1 MADREELF
9 LSNYE
14 NWMEFGSPS
23 LSLCSQMRFVFLYL
37 TPTVKPWFEQQ
48 HALRLSLLQLLGS
61 AVKGIPSFD
70 RLTNTVGWQVNPL
83 AAALKRGNAAAARL
97 PH

>member
-14 NWMEFGSPS
+14 NWKEFGSPS
-23 LSLCSQMRFVFLYL
+23 LCFPLSHPNCEALV
-37 TPTVKPWFEQQ
+37 EQQ
-48 HALRLSLLQLLGS
+48 HALRLNLLQLLGS
-61 AVKGIPSFD
+61 SVKGIPSFA
-70 RLTNTVGWQVNPL
+70 RLTNTVGWQVNSL
-83 AAALKRGNAAAARL
+83 AGALKRGNAAAARL